1 MSYVDHELSI
11 DEMLADPIVRT
22 LMAYDRITET
32 DVRKTLAQVVTARET
47 NHPRLSRRRQ
57 TQQPQSWAQQA
68 APMTAPK
75 TAA

>member
-22 LMAYDRITET
+22 LMAYDGITEK
-32 DVRKTLAQVVTARET
+32 DVRKTLAHAARAREFGMA
-47 NHPRLSRRRQ
+47 PSSKRAQPSLSQ
-57 TQQPQSWAQQA
+57 AWAHQSMPAI
-68 APMTAPK
+68 APK

>member
-22 LMAYDRITET
+22 LMAYDRITEK
-32 DVRKTLAQVVTARET
+32 DIRKTLARVASARET
-47 NHPRLSRRRQ
+47 SAPRLARHH
-57 TQQPQSWAQQA
+57 PKQSPKNWAQQSVHIN
-68 APMTAPK
+68 APK

>member
-22 LMAYDRITET
+22 LMAYDRITEK
-32 DVRKTLAQVVTARET
+32 DIRKTLARVASARET
-47 NHPRLSRRRQ
+47 NAPRLARHR
-57 TQQPQSWAQQA
+57 TQQPLKSWTQQSVHIN
-68 APMTAPK
+68 APK

>member
-22 LMAYDRITET
+22 LMAYDGITEK
-32 DVRKTLAQVVTARET
+32 DVRKTLAEVATARDFRAVRPPKRHQSALPQAWT
-47 NHPRLSRRRQ
+47 HPS
-57 TQQPQSWAQQA
+57 
-68 APMTAPK
+68 APVIAPK